1 MFPLKMSG
9 HTPDA
14 PDFNSWRHGMQ
25 SALHPHSETTGRPL
39 LRRRRRRH
47 RKSTPS
53 AGKLPAAVT
62 LMVMSAIMA
71 VLFSLLTL
79 FLWRQGLT
87 SPVVYLSL
95 ADLCLAP
102 LMALRPPKED
112 SRNDIEL
119 TLQA

>member
-1 MFPLKMSG
+1 MLHSIAG
-9 HTPDA
+9 YNPDNA
-14 PDFNSWRHGMQ
+14 DVISRRRAMQ
-25 SALHPHSETTGRPL
+25 SALHPRSETAGYPL

-47 RKSTPS
+47 RRSTPS
-53 AGKLPAAVT
+53 AGKLLAAVT
-62 LMVMSAIMA
+62 LMIMSAVMA
-71 VLFSLLTL
+71 ILFALLAL

-87 SPVVYLSL
+87 SSVVYLSL

-119 TLQA
+119 TLRA

>member
-1 MFPLKMSG
+1 MLPSKISG
-9 HTPDA
+9 YNPDGA
-14 PDFNSWRHGMQ
+14 DIISRRRALQ
-25 SALHPHSETTGRPL
+25 SALHSRSETAGRPL

-47 RKSTPS
+47 RRSTPS
-53 AGKLPAAVT
+53 AGKLLAVVT
-62 LMVMSAIMA
+62 LMVMSAVMA
-71 VLFSLLTL
+71 VLFSLLAL

-87 SPVVYLSL
+87 SSVVYLSL

-112 SRNDIEL
+112 ARNDIEL